1 MRIIGGTHSKKR
13 LIAPKNL
20 PVRPTTDMA
29 KEALFN
35 ILDNYIYFEDVSV
48 LDLFAGT
55 GNISYEFASR
65 KSGRI
70 VSVDIDTNCVRF
82 MKSTVGSLEFA
93 NQMQVLQADVFEF
106 LDKHSGKYD
115 IVFAD
120 PPYDLENIGEIYDKV
135 MANNLLSEGGML
147 IIEHP
152 QGIDLSDK
160 DYFTR
165 MRKYG
170 KVHFSFFEFD
180 NA

>member
-1 MRIIGGTHSKKR
+1 MRIIRGKHSKKR
-13 LIAPKNL
+13 IIAPNNL

-55 GNISYEFASR
+55 GNISYEFGSR
-65 KSGRI
+65 GSKRI
-70 VSVDIDTNCVRF
+70 VAVDIDSHCVRF
-82 MKSTVGSLEFA
+82 MKSTVEDLEFTA
-93 NQMQVLQADVFEF
+93 QMQVIQSDVFEF

-115 IVFAD
+115 LIFAD
-120 PPYDLENIGEIYDKV
+120 PPYDLENIDEIYDKV
-135 MANNLLSEGGML
+135 MGNNLLNEGGML

-160 DYFTR
+160 DYFTG

-170 KVHFSFFEFD
+170 KVHFSIFDFE
-180 NA
+180 NE

>member
-1 MRIIGGTHSKKR
+1 MRIIGGIHSKKR
-13 LIAPKNL
+13 IIAPSNL

-65 KSGRI
+65 KSERI

-82 MKSTVGSLEFA
+82 MKATVGNLEYS
-93 NQMQVLQADVFEF
+93 NQMQVIQSDVFEF
-106 LDKHSGKYD
+106 LDKHSGSYD
-115 IVFAD
+115 IIFAD
-120 PPYDLENIGEIYDKV
+120 PPYDLENIDEIYDKV
-135 MANNLLSEGGML
+135 MDNNLLNKKGML

-160 DYFTR
+160 EYFTR

-170 KVHFSFFEFD
+170 KVHFSFFDLDGE
-180 NA
+180 